1 MTQTVERS
9 KEAKAINQDFL
20 NDVLTG
26 LGRARKSLSC
36 RFFYDERG
44 SRLFDE
50 ICELE
55 EYYLTRTE
63 LAIMEDYASEMN
75 QAIGPGIRL
84 VEFGSGSSVKSR
96 ILLDNLKNPVAYVPV
111 DISCE
116 HLDHTVESLAKEYSH
131 LEILPVCADFCREF
145 ALPKARSEP
154 NRTVVYFPGST
165 IGNFLPRD
173 AKNLLGH
180 IAKLSGENGG
190 LLIGVDL
197 KKDVSLIELA
207 YNDSLGVT
215 AEFNLNLLK
224 RMRRELDAEL
234 NEDAFEHFAFYNSQA
249 GRVEIY
255 IRSLEEQT
263 IRVAGE
269 VFSLGA
275 GELIHTENSHKYTV
289 KEFAALANQAGVK
302 LEKTWTDPKSYFAV
316 MYFRVVR

>member
-116 HLDHTVESLAKEYSH
+116 HLDHTVESLAKE
-131 LEILPVCADFCREF
+131 EEGER
-145 ALPKARSEP
+145 
-154 NRTVVYFPGST
+154 PG
-165 IGNFLPRD
+165 IFDRQ
-173 AKNLLGH
+173 
-180 IAKLSGENGG
+180 
-190 LLIGVDL
+190 
-197 KKDVSLIELA
+197 
-207 YNDSLGVT
+207 
-215 AEFNLNLLK
+215 
-224 RMRRELDAEL
+224 RR
-234 NEDAFEHFAFYNSQA
+234 
-249 GRVEIY
+249 G
-255 IRSLEEQT
+255 
-263 IRVAGE
+263 
-269 VFSLGA
+269 
-275 GELIHTENSHKYTV
+275 
-289 KEFAALANQAGVK
+289 
-302 LEKTWTDPKSYFAV
+302 PP
-316 MYFRVVR
+316 